1 MPKEFINVGGYFYKI
16 YNKPESDKSENKT
29 IEIRTKDAVKHELIV
44 NNMSPSSIYKIPL
57 YNAFIFLPSHV
68 DYEQT
73 YRECYNVYF
82 ELTHK
87 IEAGTWENIELFL
100 KHMFQEQYEVILDYF
115 QLLYLQPMQ
124 KLPILCLVS
133 KKKSTGKTT
142 FINFIHSVFQSNVL
156 SLTSEDFDS
165 QFNAEWAGKLFLCL
179 EEIKFEDKKVINKLK
194 TLSTGKRISIQKK
207 TIDQKSQQFY
217 SKIIINSN
225 HEDDF
230 IKLEDTDNR
239 FWVRDVKE
247 YETEDVYLESNMEK
261 EIPHFLCY
269 LKTRSMV
276 YENKTRF
283 WFDQEVT
290 YTDALQRVVLA
301 SKPKI
306 ESIVAHALIS
316 AMDYLDSNEIQ
327 VSPSDISNLLG
338 GSGKR
343 TTDSEVRRMLKN
355 NWNFKPTD
363 NTQSYQKVTKSL
375 DGSFSITRSKGRYY
389 TIDREYLEENFK

>member
-1 MPKEFINVGGYFYKI
+1 
-16 YNKPESDKSENKT
+16 
-29 IEIRTKDAVKHELIV
+29 
-44 NNMSPSSIYKIPL
+44 
-57 YNAFIFLPSHV
+57 
-68 DYEQT
+68 
-73 YRECYNVYF
+73 
-82 ELTHK
+82 
-87 IEAGTWENIELFL
+87 
-100 KHMFQEQYEVILDYF
+100 
-115 QLLYLQPMQ
+115 
-124 KLPILCLVS
+124 
-133 KKKSTGKTT
+133 
-142 FINFIHSVFQSNVL
+142 
-156 SLTSEDFDS
+156 
-165 QFNAEWAGKLFLCL
+165 
-179 EEIKFEDKKVINKLK
+179 
-194 TLSTGKRISIQKK
+194 
-207 TIDQKSQQFY
+207 
-217 SKIIINSN
+217 
-225 HEDDF
+225 
-230 IKLEDTDNR
+230 
-239 FWVRDVKE
+239 
-247 YETEDVYLESNMEK
+247 
-261 EIPHFLCY
+261 
-269 LKTRSMV
+269 MV